1 MSFTGIFK
9 ANDGIFAITDS
20 KASKK
25 ENDQWVEDFQ
35 RNPEKLFPFVNGVA
49 VTYGSNQ
56 ILTQNPHQIFSK
68 KINLEDFVYSYLSN
82 HPSLDSAFFQELL
95 VKINSNPVNQEPINF
110 LIGRKIRAGQY
121 LLEHHQIGYQYYV
134 QKILPETNFFV
145 TGGCNLYCQVFD
157 QMDSLTHI
165 TSVKILQKYV
175 ASRLDQMIQFYDDI
189 LSYNPVGGNIKSY
202 IFA

>member
-1 MSFTGIFK
+1 M
-9 ANDGIFAITDS
+9 
-20 KASKK
+20 
-25 ENDQWVEDFQ
+25 
-35 RNPEKLFPFVNGVA
+35 
-49 VTYGSNQ
+49 
-56 ILTQNPHQIFSK
+56 
-68 KINLEDFVYSYLSN
+68 
-82 HPSLDSAFFQELL
+82 
-95 VKINSNPVNQEPINF
+95 
-110 LIGRKIRAGQY
+110 
-121 LLEHHQIGYQYYV
+121 LEHHQIGYQYYV
-134 QKILPETNFFV
+134 QKILPETDFFV